1 MPEVL
6 TRGDLNKAWVSVH
19 HVSSSLFVTNV
30 LHKGNQV
37 WGSQFLSLFY
47 RKSKTPLKS
56 TTYSEATRK
65 VSLVL
70 RNGRRGAGTVG
81 SRGDWVAM
89 GRWTVSRCPVCEG
102 RAPGRGWGQLSV
114 PGTTQA
120 SAWSFRGWWPLRY
133 LVTAAE
139 GAIAP
144 RVGLAPAGQ
153 GQGPTVGGGGR
164 SQQQAW
170 GRPGPS
176 PRAAQPRGH
185 LGKAHTEPMTVPTP
199 GSPLTR

>member
-1 MPEVL
+1 MTGDPEDVRG

-37 WGSQFLSLFY
+37 WGSQLLSLFY

-81 SRGDWVAM
+81 PRGDWVALA
-89 GRWTVSRCPVCEG
+89 EG
-102 RAPGRGWGQLSV
+102 RRPGALCARAEHRG
-114 PGTTQA
+114 
-120 SAWSFRGWWPLRY
+120 
-133 LVTAAE
+133 
-139 GAIAP
+139 GAGVRSLFQEP
-144 RVGLAPAGQ
+144 VKPA
-153 GQGPTVGGGGR
+153 
-164 SQQQAW
+164 
-170 GRPGPS
+170 PGPS
-176 PRAAQPRGH
+176 EGGGLYDA
-185 LGKAHTEPMTVPTP
+185 
-199 GSPLTR
+199 S